1 MKGTNSSVYQFGL
14 KLILIFC
21 LWVKVLVLPAD
32 TFTFRNI
39 SSVDGLPDLTVSTIY
54 KDSKGYLWLGTATSV
69 ERFDGVRFK
78 HFPVYGNNEKLKWV
92 NVITETGG
100 NQLWVGTETGLWRV
114 GVEKLEPAYRDSIQ
128 GIVREILSDEK
139 GNLYIGSG
147 DGVWIRKTDEK
158 LERVILDERT
168 LSPDNAV
175 VAMCREKNGALWVF
189 TKREMYWVSPD
200 RKQKKH
206 YPNPLMNDKEPCTY
220 RGVVSI
226 DDKLYIATLG
236 KGLFCFDKQSETFSS
251 FVDVGCNLINKLSTD
266 GKDLLYLSTDGEG
279 VAFVSVKQKKVVRTF
294 RNDPSHGES
303 LHSNSVYSL
312 LLDRDGWL
320 WVGFYQQGLDVTN
333 YNSGA
338 FSVYDYPP
346 YFDSRNLSIRS
357 ICISGKE
364 KLIGTRS
371 GGYYVDEARGRY
383 RFFAKPEIR
392 SSLILC
398 CEKFGDEYY
407 IGTYGGGLY
416 KFHPETMTLSD
427 FVPSEGEG
435 PFSNDNISCMAEDS
449 ERHIWFCTSS
459 GLYCYDKQGKQ
470 LKHYTTENSSL
481 PSNSVFYILFDSSGK
496 AWICTNNGLAIWEP
510 SDGRIRT
517 DVFPEGFIHKQRISS
532 IYEDSEQQLYFVPDK
547 GELFVSDLQM
557 TSFRYWSPSS
567 LLFEKNLSFVV
578 EDKDKWLW
586 IGTNDGLYR
595 YDKKEVFIP
604 YSFADGVPN
613 PIFFTCIPEIDEQ
626 GVIWFGNSKGLI
638 SLRKDWR
645 MRENKNTYRVGISG
659 VLLEGEEQDK
669 ALEETFPGQYRVAL
683 SCWRRHLTLLFSDF
697 TYTDVPHTFYEY
709 QWDDNGEW
717 QRLEGKSE
725 LVFYDL
731 LPGSYKLKI
740 RRMGEPDSASV
751 LTVDISMPMGYRLL
765 FGGIALMLLVLAAI
779 GYYLV
784 KIRQRATAAETG
796 VRKPLTE
803 GEEPE
808 EEKKEKHISLTQEE
822 CDQLLV
828 KVRSC
833 MEIQKL
839 YINPDLKI
847 GQLSDKTG
855 VSVYLLS
862 YLFNH
867 YLNSSYYDFV
877 NSYRIEEF
885 NRLLEKGE
893 HTQYTLQ
900 ALIEKC
906 GFSSRTSFFRYFK
919 KVNGMS
925 PGEYIRKFDEK
936 K

>member
-1 MKGTNSSVYQFGL
+1 MKGTNSPVYQFGL

-78 HFPVYGNNEKLKWV
+78 HYPVYGNNEKLKWV

-114 GVEKLEPAYRDSIQ
+114 GVEKLEPVYRDSIQ

-147 DGVWIRKTDEK
+147 DGVWIRKADEK

-175 VAMCREKNGALWVF
+175 VAMCRENNGALWVF
-189 TKREMYWVSPD
+189 TKREMYWVSFD

-226 DDKLYIATLG
+226 GDKLYIATLG

-459 GLYCYDKQGKQ
+459 GLYCYDKQGRQ

-683 SCWRRHLTLLFSDF
+683 SCWRRHLTLLFSDL
-697 TYTDVPHTFYEY
+697 TYTDVPHAFYEY

-796 VRKPLTE
+796 VGKLLAE
-803 GEEPE
+803 DEELE

-822 CDQLLV
+822 CEQLLV

-925 PGEYIRKFDEK
+925 PGEYIRKFDERK
-936 K
+936 

>member
-1 MKGTNSSVYQFGL
+1 MKGTNSPVYQFGL

-21 LWVKVLVLPAD
+21 LWVKVLVLLAD

-114 GVEKLEPAYRDSIQ
+114 GVEKLEPVYRDSIQ

-147 DGVWIRKTDEK
+147 DGVWIRKADEK

-189 TKREMYWVSPD
+189 TKGEMYWVSPD

-226 DDKLYIATLG
+226 GDKLYIATLG
-236 KGLFCFDKQSETFSS
+236 KGLFCFDKHSETFSS

-459 GLYCYDKQGKQ
+459 GLYCYDKQGRQ

-709 QWDDNGEW
+709 QWDENGEW

-796 VRKPLTE
+796 VGKLLAE
-803 GEEPE
+803 DEELE

-822 CDQLLV
+822 CEQLLV

-925 PGEYIRKFDEK
+925 PGEYIRKFDERK
-936 K
+936 

>member
-1 MKGTNSSVYQFGL
+1 MKRTNFHIHKFNLRLLYTL
-14 KLILIFC
+14 C
-21 LWVKVLVLPAD
+21 LWGNVLVLMAD
-32 TFTFRNI
+32 TFTFRNF
-39 SSVDGLPDLTVSTIY
+39 SSADGLLDLTVSTIY
-54 KDSKGYLWLGTATSV
+54 KDSEGYLWLGTATSV

-78 HFPVYGNNEKLKWV
+78 HYPVFGNNEKLKWV
-92 NVITETGG
+92 NVITETAG
-100 NQLWVGTETGLWRV
+100 NQLWMGNETGLWRI
-114 GVEKLEPAYRDSIQ
+114 GTEKLESVYRDSIR

-139 GNLYIGSG
+139 GNMYIGSG
-147 DGVWIRKTDEK
+147 DGVWIRKTDGK
-158 LERVILDERT
+158 LERLVLDERT

-175 VAMCREKNGALWVF
+175 VAMCRERNGALWVC
-189 TKREMYWVSPD
+189 TQREMYWISSD
-200 RKQKKH
+200 RKQKIH

-226 DDKLYIATLG
+226 GDKLYIATLG
-236 KGLFCFDKQSETFSS
+236 KGLFCFDKQSKTFSS

-266 GKDLLYLSTDGEG
+266 GKDLLYVSMDGEG
-279 VAFVSVKQKKVVRTF
+279 VAFVSVRQEKVVRTF

-333 YNSGA
+333 YDSGA

-364 KLIGTRS
+364 KIIGTRN
-371 GGYYVDEARGRY
+371 GGYYVDEDRRCC
-383 RFFAKPEIR
+383 RSFRKPEIR
-392 SSLILC
+392 SNLIMC
-398 CEKFGDEYY
+398 CEKFGSDFY

-416 KFHPETMTLSD
+416 RFHPETLTLSD
-427 FVPSEGEG
+427 FQSSEGNG
-435 PFSNDNISCMAEDS
+435 PFSNDNIFCLVEDW
-449 ERHIWFCTSS
+449 EKYIWICTSS
-459 GLYCYDKQGKQ
+459 GLYHYDKQGR
-470 LKHYTTENSSL
+470 LLGHYTTENSSL
-481 PSNSVFYILFDSSGK
+481 PSNAVFYMLFDSSGK

-517 DVFPEGFIHKQRISS
+517 DVFPEGFIHQQRISS
-532 IYEDSEQQLYFVPDK
+532 VYEDSDHQLYFVPDK

-557 TSFRYWSPSS
+557 TYFRYWFPSS
-567 LLFEKNLSFVV
+567 LLFGRSLSFVV

-595 YDKKEVFIP
+595 YDKKEIFIP

-613 PIFFTCIPEIDEQ
+613 PIFFTCIPEIDEH

-638 SLRKDWR
+638 FLRKDWR

-669 ALEETFPGQYRVAL
+669 VLKETFPGQYQVTL
-683 SCWRRHLTLLFSDF
+683 SYWRKHLTLLFSDL
-697 TYTDVPHTFYEY
+697 TYTDVSHTFYEY
-709 QWDDNGEW
+709 KWEDDKEW
-717 QRLEGKSE
+717 IRLEGKSE

-731 LPGSYKLKI
+731 LPGAYMLKI
-740 RRMGEPDSASV
+740 RRMGEPDSTAV
-751 LTVDISMPMGYRLL
+751 LVVDIAMPMGYRLL
-765 FGGIALMLLVLAAI
+765 FGGIALMLLVLTAI

-784 KIRQRATAAETG
+784 KKRQRVTVG
-796 VRKPLTE
+796 GFRVGKPLAE
-803 GEEPE
+803 DEEPE
-808 EEKKEKHISLTQEE
+808 GEKKEKHISLTQEE
-822 CDQLLV
+822 CEQLLT
-828 KVRSC
+828 KVCDC
-833 MEIQKL
+833 MKIQKL

-855 VSVYLLS
+855 ISVYLLS

-893 HTQYTLQ
+893 HAQYTLQ

>member
-1 MKGTNSSVYQFGL
+1 MH
-14 KLILIFC
+14 KLHLRLLCTLC
-21 LWVKVLVLPAD
+21 LWTNVLALMAE
-32 TFTFRNI
+32 TFTFRNF
-39 SSVDGLPDLTVSTIY
+39 SSVEGLPDLTVSTIY

-78 HFPVYGNNEKLKWV
+78 HYPVYGSNEKLKWV
-92 NVITETGG
+92 NVITETGRS
-100 NQLWVGTETGLWRV
+100 QLWVGTETGLWRV
-114 GVEKLEPAYRDSIQ
+114 GVEKLESVYRDSIQ

-147 DGVWIRKTDEK
+147 DGVWIRKANEK

-175 VAMCREKNGALWVF
+175 VAMCREKNGTLWVF

-226 DDKLYIATLG
+226 GDKLYIATLG

-320 WVGFYQQGLDVTN
+320 WVGLYQQGLDVTN
-333 YNSGA
+333 YNNGP
-338 FSVYDYPP
+338 FSVYDFPP

-383 RFFAKPEIR
+383 YFFEKPEIR
-392 SSLILC
+392 SNLILC
-398 CEKFGDEYY
+398 CEKFGSNFY

-416 KFHPETMTLSD
+416 KFNPETLTLSD
-427 FVPSEGEG
+427 FRSSEGNG
-435 PFSNDNISCMAEDS
+435 PFLNDNISCLVEDW
-449 ERHIWFCTSS
+449 EKHIWICTSS
-459 GLYCYDKQGKQ
+459 GLYCYDKQGK
-470 LKHYTTENSSL
+470 LLEHYTTENSSL
-481 PSNSVFYILFDSSGK
+481 PSNTVFYMLFDSSGK

-510 SDGRIRT
+510 SGRRIRT
-517 DVFPEGFIHKQRISS
+517 DVFPEGFIHQKRISS
-532 IYEDSEQQLYFVPDK
+532 VYEDSEHQLYFVPDK

-557 TSFRYWSPSS
+557 TNFRYWSPSS

-613 PIFFTCIPEIDEQ
+613 PIFFACIPEIDEN

-645 MRENKNTYRVGISG
+645 MRESKNTYRVGISG

-731 LPGSYKLKI
+731 FPGKYMLKI
-740 RRMGEPDSASV
+740 RRMGEPDSVSV
-751 LTVDISMPMGYRLL
+751 LTVDIAMPMGYRLL

-779 GYYLV
+779 AYYLV
-784 KIRQRATAAETG
+784 KIRQRVMADEIG
-796 VRKPLTE
+796 VGKPLAE
-803 GEEPE
+803 DEELE

-822 CDQLLV
+822 CEQLLAR
-828 KVRSC
+828 VRSC
-833 MEIQKL
+833 MEMQEL

-900 ALIEKC
+900 ALIERC

-925 PGEYIRKFDEK
+925 PGEYIRKFDERK
-936 K
+936 

>member
-114 GVEKLEPAYRDSIQ
+114 GVEKLEPVYRDSIQ

-147 DGVWIRKTDEK
+147 DGVWIRKADEK

-175 VAMCREKNGALWVF
+175 VAMCREKNGVLWVF

-226 DDKLYIATLG
+226 GDKLYIATLG

-279 VAFVSVKQKKVVRTF
+279 VAFVSVKQKKVVCTF

-392 SSLILC
+392 SNLIMC
-398 CEKFGDEYY
+398 CEKFGNEYY

-683 SCWRRHLTLLFSDF
+683 SCWRRHLTLLFSDL

-796 VRKPLTE
+796 VGKLLAE
-803 GEEPE
+803 DEELE

-822 CDQLLV
+822 CEQLLV

-925 PGEYIRKFDEK
+925 PGEYIRKFDERK
-936 K
+936 

>member
-1 MKGTNSSVYQFGL
+1 M
-14 KLILIFC
+14 
-21 LWVKVLVLPAD
+21 
-32 TFTFRNI
+32 
-39 SSVDGLPDLTVSTIY
+39 
-54 KDSKGYLWLGTATSV
+54 
-69 ERFDGVRFK
+69 
-78 HFPVYGNNEKLKWV
+78 
-92 NVITETGG
+92 
-100 NQLWVGTETGLWRV
+100 
-114 GVEKLEPAYRDSIQ
+114 
-128 GIVREILSDEK
+128 
-139 GNLYIGSG
+139 
-147 DGVWIRKTDEK
+147 
-158 LERVILDERT
+158 
-168 LSPDNAV
+168 
-175 VAMCREKNGALWVF
+175 
-189 TKREMYWVSPD
+189 
-200 RKQKKH
+200 
-206 YPNPLMNDKEPCTY
+206 
-220 RGVVSI
+220 
-226 DDKLYIATLG
+226 
-236 KGLFCFDKQSETFSS
+236 
-251 FVDVGCNLINKLSTD
+251 
-266 GKDLLYLSTDGEG
+266 
-279 VAFVSVKQKKVVRTF
+279 
-294 RNDPSHGES
+294 
-303 LHSNSVYSL
+303 
-312 LLDRDGWL
+312 
-320 WVGFYQQGLDVTN
+320 
-333 YNSGA
+333 
-338 FSVYDYPP
+338 
-346 YFDSRNLSIRS
+346 
-357 ICISGKE
+357 
-364 KLIGTRS
+364 IGTRS

-459 GLYCYDKQGKQ
+459 GLYCYDKQGRQ

-683 SCWRRHLTLLFSDF
+683 SCWRRHLTLLFSDL
-697 TYTDVPHTFYEY
+697 TYTDVPHAFYEY

-765 FGGIALMLLVLAAI
+765 FGGMALMLLVLAAI

-784 KIRQRATAAETG
+784 K
-796 VRKPLTE
+796 
-803 GEEPE
+803 
-808 EEKKEKHISLTQEE
+808 
-822 CDQLLV
+822 
-828 KVRSC
+828 
-833 MEIQKL
+833 
-839 YINPDLKI
+839 
-847 GQLSDKTG
+847 
-855 VSVYLLS
+855 
-862 YLFNH
+862 
-867 YLNSSYYDFV
+867 
-877 NSYRIEEF
+877 
-885 NRLLEKGE
+885 
-893 HTQYTLQ
+893 
-900 ALIEKC
+900 
-906 GFSSRTSFFRYFK
+906 
-919 KVNGMS
+919 
-925 PGEYIRKFDEK
+925 
-936 K
+936 

>member
-1 MKGTNSSVYQFGL
+1 MKGTNSPVYQFGL

-32 TFTFRNI
+32 TFIFRNI

-78 HFPVYGNNEKLKWV
+78 HYPVYGNNEKLKWV

-114 GVEKLEPAYRDSIQ
+114 GVEKLEPVYRDSIQ

-147 DGVWIRKTDEK
+147 DGVWIRKADEK

-175 VAMCREKNGALWVF
+175 VAMCREKKGALWVF
-189 TKREMYWVSPD
+189 TKREMYWVSSD

-226 DDKLYIATLG
+226 GDKLYIATLG

-459 GLYCYDKQGKQ
+459 GLYCYDKQGRQ

-683 SCWRRHLTLLFSDF
+683 SCWRRHLTLLFSDL

-796 VRKPLTE
+796 VGKLLAE
-803 GEEPE
+803 DEELE

-822 CDQLLV
+822 CEQLLV

-925 PGEYIRKFDEK
+925 PGEYIRKFDERK
-936 K
+936 

>member
-1 MKGTNSSVYQFGL
+1 MKGTNSPVYQFGL

-78 HFPVYGNNEKLKWV
+78 HYPVYGNNEKLKWV

-114 GVEKLEPAYRDSIQ
+114 GVEKLEPVYRDSIQ

-147 DGVWIRKTDEK
+147 DGVWIRKADEK

-175 VAMCREKNGALWVF
+175 VAMCREKNGTLWVF
-189 TKREMYWVSPD
+189 TKREMYWVSFD

-226 DDKLYIATLG
+226 GDKLYIATLG

-459 GLYCYDKQGKQ
+459 GLYCYDKQGRQ

-683 SCWRRHLTLLFSDF
+683 SCWRRHLTLLFSDL
-697 TYTDVPHTFYEY
+697 TYTDVPHAFYEY

-796 VRKPLTE
+796 VGKLLAE
-803 GEEPE
+803 DEELE

-822 CDQLLV
+822 CEQLLV

-925 PGEYIRKFDEK
+925 PGEYIRKFDERK
-936 K
+936 

>member
-1 MKGTNSSVYQFGL
+1 MKGTNSPVYQFGL

-21 LWVKVLVLPAD
+21 LWVKVLVLSAD

-78 HFPVYGNNEKLKWV
+78 HYPVYGNNEKLKWV

-114 GVEKLEPAYRDSIQ
+114 GVEKLEPVYRDSIQ

-147 DGVWIRKTDEK
+147 DGVWIRKADEK
-158 LERVILDERT
+158 LERVVLDART

-175 VAMCREKNGALWVF
+175 VAMYREKNGALWVF
-189 TKREMYWVSPD
+189 TKREMYWVSFD

-226 DDKLYIATLG
+226 GDKLYIATLG

-392 SSLILC
+392 SSLIMC

-459 GLYCYDKQGKQ
+459 GLYCYDKQGRQ

-683 SCWRRHLTLLFSDF
+683 SCWRRHLTLLFSDL

-796 VRKPLTE
+796 VGKLLAE
-803 GEEPE
+803 DEELE

-822 CDQLLV
+822 CEQLLV

-925 PGEYIRKFDEK
+925 PGEYIRKFDERK
-936 K
+936 

>member
-1 MKGTNSSVYQFGL
+1 MKGTNSPVYQFGL

-114 GVEKLEPAYRDSIQ
+114 GVEKLEPVYRDSIQ

-147 DGVWIRKTDEK
+147 DGVWIRKADEK

-175 VAMCREKNGALWVF
+175 VAMCREKKGALWVF
-189 TKREMYWVSPD
+189 TKREMYWVSSD

-226 DDKLYIATLG
+226 GDKLYIATLG

-416 KFHPETMTLSD
+416 KFHPETMTFSD

-459 GLYCYDKQGKQ
+459 GLYCYDKKGKQ
-470 LKHYTTENSSL
+470 LRHYTSENSSL

-613 PIFFTCIPEIDEQ
+613 PIFFTCVPEIDEQ

-683 SCWRRHLTLLFSDF
+683 SCWRRHLTLLFSDL

-796 VRKPLTE
+796 VGKLLAE
-803 GEEPE
+803 DEELE

-822 CDQLLV
+822 CEQLLV

-925 PGEYIRKFDEK
+925 PGEYIRKFDERK
-936 K
+936 

>member
-1 MKGTNSSVYQFGL
+1 MKGTNSPVYQYGL

-100 NQLWVGTETGLWRV
+100 NQVWVGTETGLWRV

-147 DGVWIRKTDEK
+147 DGVWIRKADEK

-189 TKREMYWVSPD
+189 TKREMYWVSFD

-226 DDKLYIATLG
+226 GDKLYIATLG

-371 GGYYVDEARGRY
+371 GGYYVDEACGRY

-459 GLYCYDKQGKQ
+459 GLYCYDKQGRQ

-481 PSNSVFYILFDSSGK
+481 PSNSVFYI
-496 AWICTNNGLAIWEP
+496 
-510 SDGRIRT
+510 
-517 DVFPEGFIHKQRISS
+517 V
-532 IYEDSEQQLYFVPDK
+532 
-547 GELFVSDLQM
+547 
-557 TSFRYWSPSS
+557 
-567 LLFEKNLSFVV
+567 
-578 EDKDKWLW
+578 
-586 IGTNDGLYR
+586 
-595 YDKKEVFIP
+595 
-604 YSFADGVPN
+604 
-613 PIFFTCIPEIDEQ
+613 
-626 GVIWFGNSKGLI
+626 
-638 SLRKDWR
+638 
-645 MRENKNTYRVGISG
+645 
-659 VLLEGEEQDK
+659 
-669 ALEETFPGQYRVAL
+669 
-683 SCWRRHLTLLFSDF
+683 
-697 TYTDVPHTFYEY
+697 
-709 QWDDNGEW
+709 
-717 QRLEGKSE
+717 
-725 LVFYDL
+725 
-731 LPGSYKLKI
+731 
-740 RRMGEPDSASV
+740 
-751 LTVDISMPMGYRLL
+751 
-765 FGGIALMLLVLAAI
+765 
-779 GYYLV
+779 
-784 KIRQRATAAETG
+784 
-796 VRKPLTE
+796 
-803 GEEPE
+803 
-808 EEKKEKHISLTQEE
+808 
-822 CDQLLV
+822 
-828 KVRSC
+828 
-833 MEIQKL
+833 
-839 YINPDLKI
+839 
-847 GQLSDKTG
+847 
-855 VSVYLLS
+855 
-862 YLFNH
+862 
-867 YLNSSYYDFV
+867 
-877 NSYRIEEF
+877 
-885 NRLLEKGE
+885 
-893 HTQYTLQ
+893 
-900 ALIEKC
+900 
-906 GFSSRTSFFRYFK
+906 
-919 KVNGMS
+919 
-925 PGEYIRKFDEK
+925 
-936 K
+936 